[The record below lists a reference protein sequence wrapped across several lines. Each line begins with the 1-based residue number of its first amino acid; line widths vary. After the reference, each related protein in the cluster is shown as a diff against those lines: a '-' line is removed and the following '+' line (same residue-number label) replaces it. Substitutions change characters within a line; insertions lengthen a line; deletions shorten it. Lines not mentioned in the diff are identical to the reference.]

1 MSFAKFRQAKDQL
14 KQMRELKAQADAMQ
28 KQLAAI
34 VVDAEAGHG
43 AVKVKING
51 SQKILEVKIDPK
63 AMDTG
68 HPDRLEK
75 LVMDAIN
82 DGIVKAQKTAAKQMM
97 ANGSF
102 KLPGLGG

>member
-1 MSFAKFRQAKDQL
+1 MSFGKFRQAKDQL

-34 VVDAEAGHG
+34 VVDADAGHG

-51 SQKILEVKIDPK
+51 SQKVLEVKIDPK
-63 AMDTG
+63 AMDQSK
-68 HPDRLEK
+68 PDKLEK

-82 DGIVKAQKTAAKQMM
+82 DGIIKAQKTAAKQMM
-97 ANGSF
+97 ASGNF
-102 KLPGLGG
+102 KLPGLTG

>member
-1 MSFAKFRQAKDQL
+1 MSFAKFRQAKDQM

-28 KQLAAI
+28 KRLSAI
-34 VVDAEAGHG
+34 VVDADAGHG

-63 AMDTG
+63 AMDPSK
-68 HPDRLEK
+68 PDRLEK
-75 LVMDAIN
+75 MVMDAIN

-97 ANGSF
+97 ASGDL
-102 KLPGLGG
+102 KLPGLR